1 MKFKRKSL
9 TIGLSLVALSGVAA
23 LSGTFAWFT
32 TNRTASLHFNDATI
46 RNRSGNLN
54 VNYVSSMNTML
65 SSETTDSFGD
75 AKIDLT
81 VDKSVEDAKFVTDIS
96 GDGLDF
102 YKVSWSG
109 VKNYNTTRLDGVSQ
123 YKAGEINEVKID
135 NVGDADGYL
144 IDFTLKISRD
154 NKGEDHGLL
163 VYLGEGTRIL
173 PKVENLSDYTDTL
186 DVDNNVVESAYTK
199 YYRQQMKNINGTKSA
214 RLAVNDAPLQD
225 PLLPAVEQK
234 TKFVYAQDKEIYE
247 EVVLPPGE
255 VQDGEYMHIEAK
267 KDVDGNLIDT
277 FSAYGFN
284 GYSLVD
290 TLEVRDGR
298 VNELAPTDVV
308 RGKEITVLGDPSVSG
323 EDVRYDF
330 LSGFKSYQNKAEV
343 DAVIL
348 DDDGVALPSWQQP
361 YNYGLISDLATD
373 NVTEEY
379 VNFKLWIEGT
389 DVDAQNDV
397 IGGVF
402 TLELD
407 IYTVDV
413 LKN

>member
-1 MKFKRKSL
+1 MKLKNKSL
-9 TIGLSLVALSGVAA
+9 TVGLSLVALSGVAA
-23 LSGTFAWFT
+23 LSGTLAWFS

-54 VNYVSSMNTML
+54 VNYVSSLNTML

-109 VKNYNTTRLDGVSQ
+109 IKNYNSERLDGVSQ
-123 YKAGEINEVKID
+123 YKAGEINEVLIED
-135 NVGDADGYL
+135 VGDADGYL

-154 NKGEDHGLL
+154 NKDSDHGLL

-186 DVDNNVVESAYTK
+186 DIDDNIVESAYSK
-199 YYRQQMKNINGTKSA
+199 YYRQQMKNINGTKAA
-214 RLAVNDAPLQD
+214 RLALNDV
-225 PLLPAVEQK
+225 PLLDASLPAIEQT

-247 EVVLPPGE
+247 PLVLPPGE
-255 VQDGEYMHIEAK
+255 EQDGEYMHIEAK
-267 KDVDGNLIDT
+267 KDALGNPLNT
-277 FSAYGFN
+277 FSAYGFD
-284 GYSLVD
+284 GFALED
-290 TLEVRDGR
+290 TLEVRNGI
-298 VNELAPTDVV
+298 VNELTAGAPV
-308 RGKEITVLGDPSVSG
+308 RGKAVSVLGDPATSG
-323 EDVRYDF
+323 EETRYDF
-330 LSGFKSYQNKAEV
+330 ISGFTSYQNEAEV
-343 DAVIL
+343 ERVIL
-348 DDDGVALPSWQQP
+348 DDDGVALPDWQQP
-361 YNYGLISDLATD
+361 HNYGLIADLSTG

-379 VNFKLWIEGT
+379 VNFRLWIEGT
-389 DVDAQNDV
+389 DVDALNDV

-407 IYTVDV
+407 IYTVDI